1 MFSSTSPAP
10 IITIIGKIIIITID
24 SYIPFIKCFPP
35 SILGKAKHIDKIIEH
50 IINVKGIWIFNFN
63 LDIRYPAKKGY
74 NNLAKPI
81 YISQGDISQPPMTVY
96 SLNPLFFKTLKI
108 SKFNVKFIVKNE
120 LIKVRI
126 HIIIL
131 FNLRIIIEYKIFIKY
146 S

>member
-1 MFSSTSPAP
+1 M
-10 IITIIGKIIIITID
+10 ITID
-24 SYIPFIKCFPP
+24 SYIPFIKYFPP

-50 IINVKGIWIFNFN
+50 IINVKGILIFNFN
-63 LDIRYPAKKGY
+63 LDIKYPAKKGY

-96 SLNPLFFKTLKI
+96 SLNHLFYKNLKI
-108 SKFNVKFIVKNE
+108 SKFNVKKKIKNE

-131 FNLRIIIEYKIFIKY
+131 FNLLIITEYKTLIKY